1 MASDDFYLAW
11 LARECRFR
19 YTIHFAPKTL
29 LGYSPIRRATV
40 TPREEPDLQAWLA
53 THGINHRIISDRD
66 ELRTLVRLLSPVRE
80 LVKDIQNMD
89 RLTKSLNKP
98 LRGLTHEDLF
108 SAFSVF

>member
-29 LGYSPIRRATV
+29 LGYTPVRRAIV
-40 TPREEPDLQAWLA
+40 TPRAEPDLQAWLA
-53 THGINHRIISDRD
+53 KHDINHRIISDRD
-66 ELRTLVRLLSPVRE
+66 ELRRLVRLLSPVRD

-89 RLTKSLNKP
+89 RLTNSLNKP
-98 LRGLTHEDLF
+98 LRGLAHEDLF